1 MTRSRGLDGGKPA
14 APLDDVSINMSI
26 WRALKFLVATV
37 PFAEQGAGVEKP
49 NAQQMEACCPII
61 ELRQY
66 TLHPGKRDVLIDLF
80 DREFV
85 ESQEALG
92 MKVIGQFRDL
102 DNPNRFVWMRGFRD
116 MPSRAQALKDF
127 YGGPVWKAHREAANS
142 TMNDSDNVLLLHPAS
157 PTSGFWFGNK
167 ERPQVGVNE
176 APSELIVATLY
187 YFEVPVNAGFVEFF
201 EKTVKPAMIGSGAT
215 VLAYLVTEHSENTFP
230 ALPVREGENVFVWFA
245 RFNDPAAYERHI
257 AALTHFPA
265 WRDEI
270 SKQLPRRLKRA
281 PEILKL
287 SPTTRSLL

>member
-1 MTRSRGLDGGKPA
+1 
-14 APLDDVSINMSI
+14 
-26 WRALKFLVATV
+26 LKFLMTAI
-37 PFAEQGAGVEKP
+37 PFATQAVGVDKP
-49 NAQQMEACCPII
+49 DAQPVETCCPIV

-102 DNPNRFVWMRGFRD
+102 DNPNRFVWLRGFRD

-127 YGGPVWKAHREAANS
+127 YGGPVWKAHREAANA
-142 TMNDSDNVLLLHPAS
+142 TMIDSDNVLLLCPAQ
-157 PTSGFWFGNK
+157 PTSRFSLGNK
-167 ERPQVGVNE
+167 ERPPVGAKE
-176 APSELIVATLY
+176 ARSELVVTTIY
-187 YFEVPVNAGFVEFF
+187 YFDAPVDAGFVEFF
-201 EKTVKPAMIGSGAT
+201 EKTVKPAVIGSGAS
-215 VLAYLVTEHSENTFP
+215 VLACFVTEHSENTFP

-245 RFNDPAAYERHI
+245 RFNDPSAYERHI
-257 AALTHFPA
+257 AALTRSTL

-270 SKQLPRRLKRA
+270 SKELSRRLKRE
-281 PEILKL
+281 PETLKL